1 MENTRNNIFGMEL
14 SPGIELLKIT
24 KKNVNLKKNKEI
36 SN

>member
-24 KKNVNLKKNKEI
+24 KKNVIL
-36 SN
+36 